1 MKEDLKVAVS
11 ADVFKQ
17 NQLLFAQKYATLKN
31 DFDWSKKETEILK
44 SLIESATNLEP
55 SEKSMLIKN
64 VNLFFK
70 TIQTQLNFSQQ
81 IYSDFNNFSKKKL
94 AKQIKNLDSQN
105 LFDENQIEDL
115 IDENPDFVN
124 KLVQEQICGKA
135 SCQMQNAAQDIL
147 EKCEG
152 IKRLQGQ
159 VRELLEMIKD
169 ISLIVS
175 AQGDQIDSIG
185 ICVFE
190 AKDYMQSAKT
200 NLIKAKTHHEAVG
213 CVGLLANGLY
223 SGYCDLRFGV
233 RRSSNLWINWLIL
246 FNFYLEK

>member
-1 MKEDLKVAVS
+1 MKENLKGADS

-17 NQLLFAQKYATLKN
+17 NELLFSQKYATLKN
-31 DFDWSKKETEILK
+31 DFDWSKKETEILNA
-44 SLIESATNLEP
+44 LIESATNLEP
-55 SEKSMLIKN
+55 FEKSLLIKN

-70 TIQTQLNFSQQ
+70 TIQTQLNFSQH
-81 IYSDFNNFSKKKL
+81 IYSDFNQFSKKKL
-94 AKQIKNLDSQN
+94 VRQIKNLDSEN
-105 LFDENQIEDL
+105 LFEENQIEDL

-124 KLVQEQICGKA
+124 KFVQEQICGKA

-169 ISLIVS
+169 VSLIVS
-175 AQGDQIDSIG
+175 AQGEQIDSIA

-200 NLIKAKTHHEAVG
+200 KLIKAKTHNEAVG
-213 CVGLLANGLY
+213 CVVLLANKLY
-223 SGYCDLRFGV
+223 SGYWDLRFGV
-233 RRSSNLWINWLIL
+233 CCSSNLWINWLIL
-246 FNFYLEK
+246 FNYYLEK